1 MSAMYSDRALVIGA
15 GFAGLL
21 AARVL
26 SESYG
31 DVVLVERDQLTAD
44 HDGYRAGI
52 PQAHHP
58 HALLAR
64 GAEVLEALFP
74 GLGAELEAAGAV
86 QADLGSDFLSR
97 APAGWAPRDPIG
109 LTVHSM
115 TRATIERI
123 IRRRVLKLPNVSL
136 VDGVTIDGLL
146 HDRGTITGV
155 HGRAARGHG
164 AGEPFTDYADLV
176 VDASGRA
183 SKLVSWLAEYGVHC
197 PAPMIVNGRLAYTS
211 RLYHVNH
218 DLQFDWKT
226 VYEITHAPQAKRGG
240 AVSSV
245 DGDLWFV
252 TLFGADGDMAPTDED
267 GFLAYAT
274 TLTCP
279 DIAEIIKTATP
290 ASPIHRATNLRSRWN
305 RFHKVTNWPRGLI
318 ALGDSVVTLN
328 PVYGHGMTLA
338 ALNCADL
345 RDLLNDHDLA
355 QEPLTFQRAVARAA
369 QVPWMSA
376 TTTDLGWSTRKPPL
390 KTRLAQWYARW
401 LFEAIPGNRQV
412 YRSFLRVSQM
422 VDRPAALFRPAVVWA
437 VLHKVLRHKVLRK
450 AEPRTV
456 EPRTTEPRET
466 VPPKAKPQKTGLRK
480 TVLRRVFSGS
490 RPRAK
495 ER

>member
-31 DVVLVERDQLTAD
+31 DVVLVERDELASNAKPGD
-44 HDGYRAGI
+44 VEHRAGV

-64 GAEVLEALFP
+64 GADVLEALFP
-74 GLGAELEAAGAV
+74 RLGAELKAAGAV
-86 QADLGSDFLSR
+86 QADLGSDFMSR

-109 LTVHSM
+109 LSVHSM
-115 TRATIERI
+115 TRVTIERI

-136 VDGVTIDGLL
+136 VDGVTIDELL
-146 HDRGTITGV
+146 SDRGTITGV
-155 HGRAARGHG
+155 AGRRD
-164 AGEPFTDYADLV
+164 GEPFTDYADLV
-176 VDASGRA
+176 VDASGRT
-183 SKLVSWLAEYGVHC
+183 SKLVSWLAEHGVHC
-197 PAPMIVNGRLAYTS
+197 PAPMIVNGHLAYTS

-218 DLQFDWKT
+218 DLELDWKT
-226 VYEITHAPQAKRGG
+226 AYEITHAPSTKRGG

-252 TLFGADGDMAPTDED
+252 TLFGAGGDVAPTDED
-267 GFLAYAT
+267 GFLSYAA
-274 TLTCP
+274 TLECQ

-290 ASPIHRATNLRSRWN
+290 ASPIYRVGNLRSRWN
-305 RFHKVTNWPRGLI
+305 RFHKVPNWPRGLL
-318 ALGDSVVTLN
+318 ALGDSVVSLN

-345 RDLLNDHDLA
+345 RDLLKEHDLA
-355 QEPLTFQRAVARAA
+355 KDPLVFQRAVAKTA
-369 QVPWMSA
+369 QIPWMSA
-376 TTTDLGWSTRKPPL
+376 TTTDLGWSQKKLSLSTRFM
-390 KTRLAQWYARW
+390 RWYARR
-401 LFEAIPGNRQV
+401 LFEVIPGNRRV
-412 YRSFLRVSQM
+412 YRSFIRVSQM
-422 VDRPAALFRPAVVWA
+422 VDHPASLFRP
-437 VLHKVLRHKVLRK
+437 
-450 AEPRTV
+450 
-456 EPRTTEPRET
+456 
-466 VPPKAKPQKTGLRK
+466 
-480 TVLRRVFSGS
+480 TVLWPVLTGHSLSGW

>member
-1 MSAMYSDRALVIGA
+1 MTAMYSDRALVIGA

-31 DVVLVERDQLTAD
+31 DVVLVERDQLATD
-44 HDGYRAGI
+44 TGYRTGV

-64 GAEVLEALFP
+64 GAEVLDALFP
-74 GLGAELEAAGAV
+74 RLGTELKAAGAI
-86 QADLGSDFLSR
+86 QADLGSDFMSR

-115 TRATIERI
+115 TRVTLERI

-155 HGRAARGHG
+155 HGRRDDTA
-164 AGEPFTDYADLV
+164 FTDYADLV

-183 SKLVSWLAEYGVHC
+183 SKLVSWLAELGVHC
-197 PAPMIVNGRLAYTS
+197 PAPMIVNGHLAYTS

-218 DLQFDWKT
+218 DLKLDWKT
-226 VYEITHAPQAKRGG
+226 AYEITHAPTTKRGG

-245 DGDLWFV
+245 DGGLWFV
-252 TLFGADGDMAPTDED
+252 TLFGADGEVAPTDED
-267 GFLAYAT
+267 GFISYAT
-274 TLTCP
+274 TLECQ
-279 DIAEIIKTATP
+279 DIAEVIKTATP
-290 ASPIHRATNLRSRWN
+290 ASQIYRAANLRSRWN
-305 RFHKVTNWPRGLI
+305 RFHKVPDWPRGLL
-318 ALGDSVVTLN
+318 ALGDSVVSLN
-328 PVYGHGMTLA
+328 PVYGHGLTLA
-338 ALNCADL
+338 ALNCAEL
-345 RDLLNDHDLA
+345 RELLKDHDLA
-355 QEPLTFQRAVARAA
+355 QEPLVFQRAVARTA
-369 QVPWMSA
+369 QIPWMSA
-376 TTTDLGWSTRKPPL
+376 TTTDLGWSEKKVSPSTRFL
-390 KTRLAQWYARW
+390 QWYARR
-401 LFEAIPGNRQV
+401 LFAVIPGNPQV

-422 VDRPAALFRPAVVWA
+422 VDHPAALFRPAVLWR
-437 VLHKVLRHKVLRK
+437 VL
-450 AEPRTV
+450 
-456 EPRTTEPRET
+456 
-466 VPPKAKPQKTGLRK
+466 
-480 TVLRRVFSGS
+480 SGS